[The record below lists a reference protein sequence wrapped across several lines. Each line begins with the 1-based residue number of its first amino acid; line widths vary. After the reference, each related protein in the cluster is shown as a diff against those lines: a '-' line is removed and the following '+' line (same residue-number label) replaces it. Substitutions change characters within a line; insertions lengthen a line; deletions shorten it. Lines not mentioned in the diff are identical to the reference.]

1 LDDEYTSSG
10 GAKFPIKWAPPEVL
24 HYTRFSSK
32 SDVWAYGKY
41 IALLRMMIYPPP
53 SLNTWFCLG
62 VLMWEVFTCGKMPY
76 GRLKNAEVVERVQR
90 GIVLER
96 PPRCPEKIYA
106 VIIHQLTFLCLLLIA
121 IIHTASYIFF
131 CSDI

>member
-1 LDDEYTSSG
+1 MNFFFLEFSISIRYDDLTTTV
-10 GAKFPIKWAPPEVL
+10 I
-24 HYTRFSSK
+24 
-32 SDVWAYGKY
+32 
-41 IALLRMMIYPPP
+41 I
-53 SLNTWFCLG
+53 G

-106 VIIHQLTFLCLLLIA
+106 VRLSNMNLLLSFIVDL
-121 IIHTASYIFF
+121 IVEIMISFG
-131 CSDI
+131 

>member
-1 LDDEYTSSG
+1 MSFPP
-10 GAKFPIKWAPPEVL
+10 KF
-24 HYTRFSSK
+24 F
-32 SDVWAYGKY
+32 
-41 IALLRMMIYPPP
+41 
-53 SLNTWFCLG
+53 FCVG

-106 VIIHQLTFLCLLLIA
+106 VTIHQLTFLCLPLD
-121 IIHTASYIFF
+121 ASSSLFTRFF
-131 CSDI
+131 ICSPTFR